1 MAEPA
6 AGRHHVDTMEFAS
19 RSWTAD
25 ARQLAP
31 IRTQVRGWLAP
42 LVLPGDAEDDI
53 VLAVSE
59 AATNCVEHAYPAGTS
74 GGTVR
79 AHLLDRSP
87 ASLPRVVDHGT
98 WQPPADQPAH
108 RGRGIEMMRRVM
120 TTVLIHYDR
129 RGTRVFLSYPLPDI
143 GNRPRR

>member
-1 MAEPA
+1 M
-6 AGRHHVDTMEFAS
+6 
-19 RSWTAD
+19 
-25 ARQLAP
+25 AP
-31 IRTQVRGWLAP
+31 IRTHVRGWLAP

-79 AHLLDRSP
+79 AYLLDRSP

-120 TTVLIHYDR
+120 TTVLIHYR
-129 RGTRVFLSYPLPDI
+129 ELP
-143 GNRPRR
+143 GSGSH

>member
-42 LVLPGDAEDDI
+42 LVLPGDAEDDM

-59 AATNCVEHAYPAGTS
+59 AATNCAEHAYPAGTS
-74 GGTVR
+74 GGTVELTFWTE
-79 AHLLDRSP
+79 APHLCLESSTTAP
-87 ASLPRVVDHGT
+87 GN
-98 WQPPADQPAH
+98 PPQTSRPIADAES
-108 RGRGIEMMRRVM
+108 R
-120 TTVLIHYDR
+120 
-129 RGTRVFLSYPLPDI
+129 
-143 GNRPRR
+143 

>member
-6 AGRHHVDTMEFAS
+6 AGMHHLDTLVFAS

-53 VLAVSE
+53 VVAVSE

-74 GGTVR
+74 GGTVELTFWTE
-79 AHLLDRSP
+79 APYLCLEI
-87 ASLPRVVDHGT
+87 VDHGT
-98 WQPPADQPAH
+98 WRPP
-108 RGRGIEMMRRVM
+108 RRPPSQSR
-120 TTVLIHYDR
+120 T
-129 RGTRVFLSYPLPDI
+129 
-143 GNRPRR
+143 GNRDDAPSHDDGSDPLRPPRHPSLPQLSAARHR